1 MKKHPKNYIPSK
13 EIKDHTLVD
22 MKNQDY
28 QELINS
34 DWYQT
39 SRNLKP
45 LVDTN
50 TANDSFEPTLA

>member
-1 MKKHPKNYIPSK
+1 MKKHLKNYIPSK